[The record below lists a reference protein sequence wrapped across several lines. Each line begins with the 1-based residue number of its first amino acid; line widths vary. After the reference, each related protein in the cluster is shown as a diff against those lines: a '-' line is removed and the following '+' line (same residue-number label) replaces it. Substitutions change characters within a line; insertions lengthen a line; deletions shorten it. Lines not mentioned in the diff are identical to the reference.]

1 MSLDDSHNLIQ
12 VTGERPGRSHDGGSH
27 VWTWHFNMA
36 HNLTEQI
43 RDLAALIASMPPS
56 LPYPTLRIAV
66 VVGDALPWR
75 IVESI
80 APMRPGTYRRKMSY
94 FRTAEEARQS
104 VLERIEWRLA
114 DSRFVRQHMNTP
126 GDFPGIT
133 TDLVPQHLFDVMF
146 GEVRAKMRSAICTT
160 LPERTASMP

>member
-1 MSLDDSHNLIQ
+1 
-12 VTGERPGRSHDGGSH
+12 
-27 VWTWHFNMA
+27 MA
-36 HNLTEQI
+36 HNSSESLIEQI

-56 LPYPTLRIAV
+56 LSDTTPRIFV

-80 APMRPGTYRRKMSY
+80 ANSMRPGTHRRKMSY
-94 FRTAEEARQS
+94 FRTAEEAERS
-104 VLERIEWRLA
+104 VRERIEWRLA
-114 DSRFVRQHMNTP
+114 DSRFARQHMNTP

-146 GEVRAKMRSAICTT
+146 GEVRAKMRSAMCTT

>member
-1 MSLDDSHNLIQ
+1 
-12 VTGERPGRSHDGGSH
+12 
-27 VWTWHFNMA
+27 MA
-36 HNLTEQI
+36 HNLIEQI

-56 LPYPTLRIAV
+56 LSYATLRIAV

-75 IVESI
+75 IVESV
-80 APMRPGTYRRKMSY
+80 ANSMRPGAYGRKMSY
-94 FRTAEEARQS
+94 FRTAEQARRS
-104 VLERIEWRLA
+104 VRERIEWRLA
-114 DSRFVRQHMNTP
+114 DNRFARQHMNTP

-133 TDLVPQHLFDVMF
+133 TDLVPQHLFDAVF

>member
-1 MSLDDSHNLIQ
+1 
-12 VTGERPGRSHDGGSH
+12 
-27 VWTWHFNMA
+27 MA
-36 HNLTEQI
+36 HKLIEQI

-56 LPYPTLRIAV
+56 LSYATLRIAV

-75 IVESI
+75 IVESV
-80 APMRPGTYRRKMSY
+80 ANSMRPGTHSRKMFC
-94 FRTAEEARQS
+94 FRTAEQARRS
-104 VLERIEWRLA
+104 VRERIEWRLA
-114 DSRFVRQHMNTP
+114 DNRFARQHMNTP

-146 GEVRAKMRSAICTT
+146 GELRAKMRSAICTT